1 MNSNGFIFM
10 LDLVFSIVIIL
21 IALVFIFDV
30 KMPKVNHIQNDL
42 VFDSAHNLYTG
53 NKSDDRQTNNS
64 ICITYSLYFEKENK
78 TCKVIS

>member
-1 MNSNGFIFM
+1 MNKGFIFM

-30 KMPKVNHIQNDL
+30 KMPKVNHMQSDL
-42 VFDSAHNLYTG
+42 IFESANNFMTNNESYNTE
-53 NKSDDRQTNNS
+53 KNNS
-64 ICITYSLYFEKENK
+64 ICINYDLPTGKENK

>member
-1 MNSNGFIFM
+1 MNKGFIFM

-30 KMPKVNHIQNDL
+30 NFPKVSHMQSDL
-42 VFDSAHNLYTG
+42 IFDSAN
-53 NKSDDRQTNNS
+53 NFMTNTEDNDLESSNS
-64 ICITYSLYFEKENK
+64 ICLEYNLPTNQLNK